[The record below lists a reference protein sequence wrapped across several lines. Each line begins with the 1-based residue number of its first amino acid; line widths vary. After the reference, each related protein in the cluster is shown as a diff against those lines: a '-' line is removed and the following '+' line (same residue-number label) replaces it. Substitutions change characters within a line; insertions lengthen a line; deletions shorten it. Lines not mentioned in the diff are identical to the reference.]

1 MLGDIKNGSIVITS
15 PHTSSINN
23 KLRSFECFIF
33 YLANDTFGDQEI

>member
-15 PHTSSINN
+15 HHSSINN